1 MRYAPPAR
9 SRLPL
14 IIGLAVVVLL
24 ALVVVVYRVT
34 QQDPPV
40 AAPDPAATVVTTVDP
55 DTRTDPESTTDP
67 ASTPTARSNES
78 EAEPLLQARAI
89 DRLLGRSR
97 VSRDKLNSAID
108 RVGRCT
114 GLGGAVDDLQAVG
127 RERRAQIAEVRGADL
142 SALPDGELLRSRL
155 VTALQFSLDAD
166 AAYVEWA
173 EPTLAG
179 TCANTAA
186 RKSAY
191 ARGRSASDQ
200 AGAAKQDFLAA
211 WNPIATSLGVPAR
224 DRQGI

>member
-1 MRYAPPAR
+1 MR

-24 ALVVVVYRVT
+24 ALAVVVYSVT
-34 QQDPPV
+34 RHDPPV
-40 AAPDPAATVVTTVDP
+40 AAPDPAAPAATTVDP
-55 DTRTDPESTTDP
+55 ATGTDAERTAEPGGTTDP
-67 ASTPTARSNES
+67 TGTPTDRSNES
-78 EAEPLLQARAI
+78 AAEPLLQARAI

-114 GLGGAVDDLQAVG
+114 GLGGAIDDLQAVG
-127 RERRAQIAEVRGADL
+127 RERRAQIAEVTGADL
-142 SALPDGELLRSRL
+142 SALPDGEVLRSRL

-179 TCANTAA
+179 RCANTAA
-186 RKSAY
+186 RKAAY

-200 AGAAKQDFLAA
+200 AGAAKEDFLTA
-211 WNPIATSLGVPAR
+211 WNPVATSLGVPPR
-224 DRQGI
+224 TRQGI